1 MKHVNRL
8 MLVDASHRLMF
19 EMTDAEYEVLLDEF
33 SILLKQMD
41 AIGDIEGV
49 DELEPMTFPFDVTTS
64 YLRKDE
70 PIQTLTQD
78 QALQNAGQKQSGFV
92 KLPKVVGS

>member
-1 MKHVNRL
+1 

-49 DELEPMTFPFDVTTS
+49 DELETMTFPFDVTTS
-64 YLRKDE
+64 YLR
-70 PIQTLTQD
+70 
-78 QALQNAGQKQSGFV
+78 
-92 KLPKVVGS
+92 